1 MSEESVDGP
10 LAGIRVLEVGGDLP
24 TTYAAMILGDLGADV
39 VKIERSV
46 PEEVEPLL
54 GRLGHTRVV
63 YDRNKR
69 SVALDLTHGDA
80 AETLRRAVGWA
91 DVVLHDLGPDARI
104 AGLTAED
111 LGALNPDAVVGRV
124 SPFGTTGRQAGDRG
138 GDLVIQAL
146 SGSMDLT
153 GEKNDPPTRAGV
165 PTTDVFTAAYTVIGV
180 LAGLLARPG
189 SRAGRRIDVA
199 ALDVAVA
206 LLSNMSGAYY
216 ATGDYRSR
224 LGTGHISIF
233 PYNSFPTSDGEVV
246 IAIFTQSFWGKFCDA
261 IGHPDLLT
269 DERYTTIAK
278 RMERKDELTERFNE
292 IFAQRTTA
300 EWCEALEAADVPYA
314 PVSSVGEALDHPQT
328 LAREMTPPIT
338 GADPDLPATRT
349 VGSPLKFAYS
359 DGSRFAPPMRL
370 APARGRDTQTFL
382 AELGDGART
391 GTRPSTPVRPGGGPL
406 DGIKVLDF
414 TRMLAGP
421 WAAEILADL
430 GAQVTKIEEPRIG
443 DPTRK
448 HRPLFGTASSYF
460 LAVNRGKRS
469 VALDVRTPAG
479 KRIVDALIA
488 EADIILENF
497 RPGVMA
503 RLGIDFATVRQ
514 IRPDIVF
521 CSLSG
526 FGATGPF
533 RERISFDLVNQALA
547 GMVDATGHPGNKA
560 ARIGVPVGDLAGG
573 VYLTI
578 AALAGLHRR
587 RSTGQGT
594 WVDLSLHD
602 TLISFLGGLGQKYL
616 ASGSAPTRMGNRHYA
631 VGPSGC
637 YEAADDWIVVD
648 AGQDETWRRLAKAL
662 RLERLVDDPR
672 FASASRRRAHQDEL
686 DALIAE
692 QIAGQPARHWVATLQ
707 AEQIPAARVHSVKEI
722 LDSDLLAE
730 RGMIFAAPA
739 GGADD
744 LRALASPIV
753 IDGVRQGLGTVAPE
767 LGQHT
772 LEVLQELGHP
782 RAEAVKLRSA
792 FLAAAETAA
801 ESVRRR

>member
-1 MSEESVDGP
+1 MSGGAVDGP
-10 LAGIRVLEVGGDLP
+10 LAGIRVLELGEELP
-24 TTYAAMILGDLGADV
+24 VAYAAMILGDLGADV
-39 VKIERSV
+39 VKVERSV
-46 PEEVEPLL
+46 SEEIAPRL

-63 YDRNKR
+63 HDRNKR
-69 SVALDLTHGDA
+69 SVAPDLDHADA
-80 AETLRRAVGWA
+80 AEALRRAVAWA
-91 DVVLHDLGPDARI
+91 DVVLHDLAPDARV
-104 AGLTAED
+104 AGLAAGD
-111 LGALNPDAVVGRV
+111 LGGANPDAVVVRV
-124 SPFGTTGRQAGDRG
+124 SPFGATGRHAGDRG
-138 GDLVIQAL
+138 GDLVMQAL

-153 GEKNDPPTRAGV
+153 GERDDPPTRAGV
-165 PTTDVFTAAYTVIGV
+165 PATDIFTATYAVVGA
-180 LAGLLARPG
+180 LAGLQARSG
-189 SRAGRRIDVA
+189 SGTGRAVDVA

-206 LLSNMSGAYY
+206 LLSNMAGAYY

-233 PYNSFPTSDGEVV
+233 PYNSFPTADGEVV
-246 IAIFTQSFWGKFCDA
+246 IAIFTQAFWGKFCAA
-261 IGHPDLLT
+261 IGHPELLT
-269 DERYTTIAK
+269 DERYATIAN

-338 GADPDLPATRT
+338 GTGPGVPVTRT

-359 DGSRFAPPMRL
+359 DGARYAPPMRL
-370 APARGRDTQTFL
+370 APERGRDTEAFL
-382 AELGDGART
+382 AELGRGPRAGSAQSTSDEEAR
-391 GTRPSTPVRPGGGPL
+391 GGRGPL

-430 GAQVTKIEEPRIG
+430 GAAVTKIEEPRIG

-479 KRIVDALIA
+479 KRVVEALIA

-514 IRPDIVF
+514 TRPDIVF

-526 FGATGPF
+526 FGATGPL
-533 RERISFDLVNQALA
+533 RERISFDLVNQAFA

-560 ARIGVPVGDLAGG
+560 ARIGVPIGDLAGG

-587 RSTGQGT
+587 RNTGQGT

-602 TLISFLGGLGQKYL
+602 TLISFLGGLGQKHL
-616 ASGSAPTRMGNRHYA
+616 VSGSSPTRMGNRHYA

-637 YEAADDWIVVD
+637 YEAADDWIVLD
-648 AGQDETWRRLAKAL
+648 AGQDETWQRLAKAL

-672 FASASRRRAHQDEL
+672 FASASQRRAHQDEL
-686 DALIAE
+686 DRLIAAE
-692 QIAGQPARHWVATLQ
+692 IARMPARDWVAAFQ
-707 AEQIPAARVHSVKEI
+707 AEGIPAARVHSVKQI

-739 GGADD
+739 GGADE

-753 IDGVRQGLGTVAPE
+753 VDGVRQGLGTVAPD

-772 LEVLQELGHP
+772 LQVLQEIGYP
-782 RAEAVKLRSA
+782 QAEAEELQAA
-792 FLAAAETAA
+792 FL
-801 ESVRRR
+801 SRPPRP